1 MIREK
6 LIEEIRESVYKDI
19 LDMLCE
25 GSPEGEILFKA
36 VVLSVRL
43 NHILLWLSCRD
54 RHKYCHFESTS
65 QGSGLFVDYS
75 GEESFTVEWDL
86 TESSLDEQS
95 DEVLEFLHGL
105 I

>member
-6 LIEEIRESVYKDI
+6 LIEEITKSVYEDV
-19 LDMLCE
+19 LEAMCE
-25 GSPEGEILFKA
+25 KSPEYASYFKTGFSN
-36 VVLSVRL
+36 VQL
-43 NHILLWLSCRD
+43 NHVLLWLSCRD

-75 GEESFTVEWDL
+75 SEESFTVEWDL

-95 DEVLEFLHGL
+95 GEILEFLYDL
-105 I
+105 R